1 LTIENWD
8 NQKFHHIEWLNNLNI
23 FSYRVFGL
31 AQIMLLKHEVLEK
44 EVILKSFWLWVMV
57 TMPVSVKG

>member
-44 EVILKSFWLWVMV
+44 EVIIKSF
-57 TMPVSVKG
+57 